1 VIGISDASK
10 LEPVAAALSALG
22 CRSGL
27 VVSSA
32 DGLDEI
38 SASAETRVV
47 EVGEGGVEGFSL
59 SPEELG
65 VDAVPFESLRSGA
78 PERSAEIARGVLRG
92 DKGPERSLTLLNAG
106 AAIYVGGK
114 SGTIADGVVK
124 AAQAIDSGAALD
136 LLERYV
142 KRTKE
147 LART

>member
-1 VIGISDASK
+1 M
-10 LEPVAAALSALG
+10 
-22 CRSGL
+22 
-27 VVSSA
+27 
-32 DGLDEI
+32 
-38 SASAETRVV
+38 
-47 EVGEGGVEGFSL
+47 
-59 SPEELG
+59 
-65 VDAVPFESLRSGA
+65 
-78 PERSAEIARGVLRG
+78 LRG
-92 DKGPERSLTLLNAG
+92 EKGPERSLTLVNAG